1 MKTETETE
9 KMLDE
14 LTKDDPKLKEYAE
27 QYSRQL
33 DASVAVT
40 KLRKKEGL
48 SQQDLADKVNVSKST
63 IARIENGTI
72 NPTLKML
79 DKIGMAVG
87 KHLLISYN

>member
-1 MKTETETE
+1 MIKRRIDFIE
-9 KMLDE
+9 KI
-14 LTKDDPKLKEYAE
+14 KPKLKEYAE
-27 QYSRQL
+27 QYGRQL

-40 KLRKKEGL
+40 KLRKQEGL
-48 SQQDLADKVNVSKST
+48 SQQDLAVKANVSKST

>member
-1 MKTETETE
+1 MKTETE

-63 IARIENGTI
+63 IARIENGTM

>member
-63 IARIENGTI
+63 IARIENGTMK
-72 NPTLKML
+72 PTLKML

>member
-14 LTKDDPKLKEYAE
+14 LTKDNPKLKEYAE

-63 IARIENGTI
+63 IARIENGTM

>member
-1 MKTETETE
+1 MK
-9 KMLDE
+9 KI
-14 LTKDDPKLKEYAE
+14 KPKLKEYAE
-27 QYSRQL
+27 QYGRQL

-48 SQQDLADKVNVSKST
+48 SQQDLADKANVSKST
-63 IARIENGTI
+63 IARIENGTM

>member
-27 QYSRQL
+27 QYGRQL

-40 KLRKKEGL
+40 KLRKQEGL
-48 SQQDLADKVNVSKST
+48 SQQDLAVKANVSKST
-63 IARIENGTI
+63 IARIENGTMS
-72 NPTLKML
+72 PTLKML

>member
-63 IARIENGTI
+63 IARIENGTM